1 MVPKLHSRTLNSRS
15 ENMCTIYFT
24 RHYWSTFQNMCMNS
38 NPTSNVWVSLSVHSF
53 TCCIYRESSTHMTMS
68 SSQKITFQLWFSQ
81 TPGLILHLSVHCTLC
96 CLPRQRSKSHF
107 HLLRPILMSLARTHV
122 VAGFLHIAVIDILD
136 KLVLYLEWGL
146 VLFSF

>member
-38 NPTSNVWVSLSVHSF
+38 NPTSNVWVSLSAHSF

-68 SSQKITFQLWFSQ
+68 SSQKITASA
-81 TPGLILHLSVHCTLC
+81 LILSDSRVDTSPFRALYPVLSPKATLQKPFSPPQTHSHVTSKDPCCNRISPHCC
-96 CLPRQRSKSHF
+96 HR
-107 HLLRPILMSLARTHV
+107 
-122 VAGFLHIAVIDILD
+122 HI
-136 KLVLYLEWGL
+136 G
-146 VLFSF
+146 